1 MDSVYGA
8 VLVASTALVVVSGL
22 LTAIRLHKEHRFSAL
37 AVVASVL
44 GPLLALFIY
53 SRTLDAGLKDW
64 AAWVLVLAG
73 LALGLLAGA
82 RIPLYAR
89 GQILTRAAGW
99 HLLPPTLAIACLQLS
114 GLRAGLDGFVL
125 ALAGLY
131 VATGFAVGATAVFL
145 LRRLRVSAPRT
156 PAPLGRDG
164 SASLAPPGQ
173 AAGASPSAS
182 STEAG
187 RCPRCGSPR
196 KPDWR
201 YCVRCGAPHR
211 I

>member
-8 VLVASTALVVVSGL
+8 ILVASTALVVVSGL
-22 LTAIRLHKEHRFSAL
+22 WTAIRLHKEHRFSAL
-37 AVVASVL
+37 AVISSVL

-53 SRTLDAGLKDW
+53 SRILDAGLKDW
-64 AAWVLVLAG
+64 ASWVLVLVG
-73 LALGLLAGA
+73 LALGLFAGA

-89 GQILTRAAGW
+89 GQVLTRAASW

-114 GLRAGLDGFVL
+114 GLRAGLDDFVL

-131 VATGFAVGATAVFL
+131 AATGFAVGATAVFL

-156 PAPLGRDG
+156 LVPLGRDG
-164 SASLAPPGQ
+164 SASLAPPGR
-173 AAGASPSAS
+173 ATRVTPSAP
-182 STEAG
+182 STEA